1 MMTSLTLSLWRQ
13 TFMLLRSVQYGF
25 CNIRILGGFQLFILY
40 IILSFFYAPF
50 LIAQDFTSQAESL
63 VKQAEALG
71 RRGEVIVIGEK
82 GLTIDGTSLSGAEVQ
97 RPDMLYSR
105 AAELYADSA
114 MQSSD
119 VGVWQK
125 AFKIWYSIGDFSTP
139 VAYMRLLSSRS
150 SPSDDIHAFADVEL
164 AKCYLRQGDATS
176 AIRILTRYTTLDPK
190 NEYIGQA
197 KALYARFLLGQGK
210 FDEARQLAE
219 EVKTKLLHS
228 QMVHDSREDSEDIA
242 VSVLAS
248 LPTANKQGQVSGS
261 AKEGELLADVQ
272 ANPRRYY
279 ALGDTALAAGNK
291 AKAIE
296 YWLEYSKRYPQ
307 EETARLV
314 VNRIAKLYAEL
325 GNTAGALDTYKQS
338 WISYPDFREGW
349 QARLEASKLME
360 KAGTWQEALKI
371 LDEGQTKTQT
381 AEGQAW
387 MIARQAEIYAKNKNP
402 DLAVEKYIL
411 LLSKYGDQ
419 DAARN
424 AYKQLSGLAGQTK
437 DWKKITNLIRD
448 WLSSGAN
455 KSGSLGNVNL
465 TMGAR
470 SELRRLGLNFYVEQ
484 GETQS
489 GLSWLKSI
497 GFSSEQIE
505 RDWVVRDEAW
515 FYAGIAK
522 QAVKKGKQVPAKD
535 FTEALQLG
543 LRAWQIAPSTEE
555 GISGLRA
562 AYDLSIS
569 PIAKKNQVKD
579 VIAQVEALKGTEY
592 DDVAKDM
599 LATLYKITGDKK
611 GLEELNN

>member
-1 MMTSLTLSLWRQ
+1 METLPTLLFWRQ
-13 TFMLLRSVQYGF
+13 ALLLFRFAKRLVWRT
-25 CNIRILGGFQLFILY
+25 RICLQIQLLSFS
-40 IILSFFYAPF
+40 IILFFLPPAI
-50 LIAQDFTSQAESL
+50 LIAQDYSSQAESL

-71 RRGEVIVIGEK
+71 KRSEVVVIGEK
-82 GLTIDGTSLSGAEVQ
+82 GLTIEGTSLSGAEVQ
-97 RPDMLYSR
+97 RPDMLLSR

-114 MQSSD
+114 MQNPNMTL
-119 VGVWQK
+119 WQK

-139 VAYMRLLSSRS
+139 VAYMRVLSSKS
-150 SPSDDIHAFADVEL
+150 SPSEEIHAFADVEL

-176 AIRILTRYTTLDPK
+176 AIRILTRYTALEPK

-197 KALYARFLLGQGK
+197 KALYARFLVGQGK
-210 FDEARQLAE
+210 YDEARQLAE
-219 EVKTKLLHS
+219 EVKTKLSHS
-228 QMVHDSREDSEDIA
+228 QMVFDAREDSNDIA
-242 VSVLAS
+242 ISVLAT
-248 LPTANKQGQVSGS
+248 LPASSKQGQVSGS
-261 AKEGELLADVQ
+261 AKESELLADVQ

-279 ALGDTALAAGNK
+279 ALGETALSAGNK
-291 AKAIE
+291 TKAIE
-296 YWLEYSKRYPQ
+296 YWQEYSKRYPQ
-307 EETARLV
+307 EETARFV
-314 VNRIAKLYAEL
+314 VNRIAKLYAEI
-325 GNTAGALDTYKQS
+325 GNTASALETYKQS
-338 WISYPDFREGW
+338 WIAYPDFREGW

-371 LDEGQTKTQT
+371 LDEGQAKTQT

-484 GETQS
+484 NELQS

-505 RDWVVRDEAW
+505 RDWIIRDEAW
-515 FYAGIAK
+515 FYTGLAK

-535 FTEALQLG
+535 LTEAIQLG

-555 GISGLRA
+555 GLGGLRA
-562 AYDLSIS
+562 AYDLGIG
-569 PIAKKNQVKD
+569 PIAKKNQVKE

-592 DDVAKDM
+592 DDIAKEM
-599 LATLYKITGDKK
+599 LTNLYKITGDKK